1 MNKLPREW
9 VAAGEAWERLSKR
22 WGYKGWEKGWG
33 VKGGERVTQGIKRGM
48 REREKRGKWGMDEEL
63 KHRVRETQGRDEGK
77 SARGETGKDILNYRC
92 RILSDLRFT
101 FITVFLPTLNTP
113 CISLDKPRAS
123 LPTSSL
129 ITKEKRVREGWGENK
144 KERRRKIQVWQRI
157 QGLPLSPVSHL
168 TLLAFLS

>member
-77 SARGETGKDILNYRC
+77 SARGETEKD
-92 RILSDLRFT
+92 T
-101 FITVFLPTLNTP
+101 
-113 CISLDKPRAS
+113 
-123 LPTSSL
+123 SL
-129 ITKEKRVREGWGENK
+129 ITGAGYFQTYV
-144 KERRRKIQVWQRI
+144 
-157 QGLPLSPVSHL
+157 LPLLLSSSPPWTLPVSPLTSLEPPFPPHHWLQKRKEWGKAEERIRKRGGGKYRCGRGYKDSLSHL
-168 TLLAFLS
+168 SLTWHS